1 MTILTDKSK
10 KPRTYNSDLK
20 HLPGALLPLT
30 NQKRWVGWRWVWRNG
45 RWSKPPFRVDDPS
58 RPAKVNDPTT
68 WGTYEDALRA
78 VAQGKADGIGVMLKD
93 ADLLA
98 GDLDHIRDLVTGDV
112 APWAEALA
120 YEAMAAGCYVEWT
133 VSGSGLRFL
142 GWGRGV
148 SVHRK
153 FKAGTGDQVVEL
165 YRRCSRYITISAA
178 YFISPCDEMA
188 MADDFFDRVHLRY
201 QQLNEQAAIPA
212 KSPGLDFNNAG
223 PQQPDLDDIIQNGA
237 PRGQRSEMFQ
247 KVVWGLAARGCSVEQ
262 IAEELARFPNGIA
275 AKYAGRLLEEVTRSY
290 AKWSSRRQ
298 VGAVGLT
305 SSTAGGSATSAAAT
319 TAIPWPQILI
329 RSGELP
335 RIVQEAEQALLGSGR
350 EIYQRGG
357 QVVRPVLAKS
367 LRASANRETE
377 AWQLVPV
384 TLPYLVEAFG
394 CAAQFQRYD
403 TRKRQ
408 YVAVDPPHRVV
419 EVYLSQHG
427 RWKLPLLTGVVN
439 TPFLRV
445 DGSICETAGYD
456 PVSGLLFKPESQ
468 VFPPVPLQ
476 PARADAAEALA
487 QLKDLI
493 RTFPFI
499 APADRSVT
507 LAAILTVLD
516 RRSMDT
522 APMFAFTSP
531 TAGTGKSL
539 LVDFTSMLATGRL
552 MPVLSQGRSE
562 EEFEKRLGAALLAGD
577 IAISIDNCE
586 HDLGGALLCQIL
598 TQRQLNVRML
608 GHSRNVE
615 VPTNATVFATGNNLT
630 IVGDLC
636 RRSLMAS
643 LDAGVERPELRE
655 FGFDVIK
662 LARKR
667 RGELVVAVLTVLRAW
682 HVARASGE
690 SVNAAVFGGFV
701 DWSQRVREPLLW
713 LGEADPCDTVVKVR
727 ERDST
732 FEYLGT
738 VLLQWKEVL
747 GIGNKVTVKEIIERA
762 INAPLFYAALMAVAA
777 SRTGGMVSNDRLGRW
792 LKRNER
798 KIIYGLS
805 LRQEGQT
812 YGYPIWKLDQ

>member
-1 MTILTDKSK
+1 MTTLTDKSK
-10 KPRTYNSDLK
+10 KPRTYNRDLE

-30 NQKRWVGWRWVWRNG
+30 RQRIWVGWRWDWRNG
-45 RWSKPPFRVDDPS
+45 RWSKPPFRVDNPS

-68 WGTYEDALRA
+68 WGTYEDALLA
-78 VAQGKADGIGVMLKD
+78 VAHGKADGIGVMLKD

-153 FKAGTGDQVVEL
+153 FKAGTGDQAVEL
-165 YRRCSRYITISAA
+165 YRRCPRYVTISAA
-178 YFISPCDEMA
+178 YFISSYDEMA

-201 QQLNEQAAIPA
+201 QQLNEQATIPA
-212 KSPGLDFNNAG
+212 RPSLDFNDAG
-223 PQQPDLDDIIQNGA
+223 PQQPDLDDIIQNGV

-247 KVVWGLAARGCSVEQ
+247 KVVWSLAARGWSAEQ
-262 IAEELARFPNGIA
+262 IAEELARIPNGIG
-275 AKYAGRLLEEVTRSY
+275 AKYAGRLLDEVTRSY

-298 VGAVGLT
+298 AGAVGIT
-305 SSTAGGSATSAAAT
+305 SSTAGSTATSAAVA

-329 RSGELP
+329 RPGELP

-350 EIYQRGG
+350 EVYQRGG

-408 YVAVDPPHRVV
+408 YTPTDPPHRVV
-419 EVYLSQHG
+419 EVYLSQQG

-439 TPFLRV
+439 TPFLRF

-456 PVSGLLFKPESQ
+456 PVSGLLFKPETQ
-468 VFPPVPLQ
+468 VFPPVPRQ
-476 PARADAAEALA
+476 PARADAIAALA

-499 APADRSVT
+499 APADCSVA
-507 LAAILTVLD
+507 LAAMLTVLD

-531 TAGTGKSL
+531 AAGTGKSL
-539 LVDFTSMLATGRL
+539 LVDFMSVLATGRL
-552 MPVLSQGRSE
+552 MPVLSQGKSE

-577 IAISIDNCE
+577 VAISIDNCE
-586 HDLGGALLCQIL
+586 HDLGGSLLCQIM

-608 GHSRNVE
+608 GYSRNVE
-615 VPTNATVFATGNNLT
+615 VATSATVFATGNNLT

-655 FGFDVIK
+655 FGFDVLE

-667 RGELVVAVLTVLRAW
+667 RGELVAAALTVLRAW

-690 SVNAAVFGGFV
+690 SVNVAALGGFV
-701 DWSQRVREPLLW
+701 DWSRRAREPLLW
-713 LGEADPCDTVVKVR
+713 LGEADPCDTAIKVR

-738 VLLQWKEVL
+738 VLLQWKENL
-747 GIGNKVTVKEIIERA
+747 GSGARYTIKDVIERA

-777 SRTGGMVSNDRLGRW
+777 SRTGGVVSNERLGRW

-798 KIIYGLS
+798 KIVYGLS
-805 LRQEGQT
+805 LRQDGQT
-812 YGYPIWKLDQ
+812 YGNPLWKLD